1 MVTTRGIVKIVF
13 LEHLLACGEEAT
25 ALTWGVDGT
34 LSFAD
39 LQRFQRVLFWC
50 FVRAV
55 CKTDARNGSLEMRE
69 VASPEAANQPGFLQ
83 EVKETDAPNRNRF
96 VREVGPS

>member
-69 VASPEAANQPGFLQ
+69 VASAS
-83 EVKETDAPNRNRF
+83 AP
-96 VREVGPS
+96 